1 MFGVPTT
8 IEFSF
13 LVVLAIL
20 GWAPMLPARYSIAW
34 IVIVIVAV
42 LVHEMGHALAFK
54 VCGGHP
60 TIRLRY
66 MFGLTNIGSRQL
78 SWGEKVFVTAAGPL
92 AGFALGLLVIVIGGS
107 PSPFIDPWSY
117 YLVRASWWVTIG
129 WGLINLLPIFPADG
143 GQIFLALLEGAQVRT
158 ARRIVYL
165 TSIVVAAVGIVIAVV
180 HEMQFLA
187 FMAAG
192 FAYLNIKLMRTDNET
207 EWANG
212 AAELSSSS

>member
-1 MFGVPTT
+1 
-8 IEFSF
+8 
-13 LVVLAIL
+13 
-20 GWAPMLPARYSIAW
+20 
-34 IVIVIVAV
+34 
-42 LVHEMGHALAFK
+42 
-54 VCGGHP
+54 
-60 TIRLRY
+60 
-66 MFGLTNIGSRQL
+66 
-78 SWGEKVFVTAAGPL
+78 
-92 AGFALGLLVIVIGGS
+92 
-107 PSPFIDPWSY
+107 
-117 YLVRASWWVTIG
+117 VTIG

-207 EWANG
+207 EWASG